1 MGQLS
6 YSALDIAVI
15 LCKRDLGIREESQ
28 FLLEFWDAKRRFLD
42 WKYQSNKR
50 RFLQDVQYWIHYL
63 GDKAQLDAEFA
74 EIVKDAEKNGSGM
87 EVEGYW
93 HDLDEVDI
101 LFKEMYIQMTFFE
114 KKKYI
119 RKSMRQLLKK
129 YHLRRRTAKI
139 VEKMERYIKFY
150 ELQMIVNRKP
160 ISDIRTI
167 PLDQPITFRLQ
178 TAKEREKDIL

>member
-15 LCKRDLGIREESQ
+15 LCKRDLGIQEESR
-28 FLLEFWDAKRRFLD
+28 FLLEFWDSKRRFLE

-63 GDKAQLDAEFA
+63 NDKNQIDAEFSD
-74 EIVKDAEKNGSGM
+74 IIKDGESNGSRM
-87 EVEGYW
+87 DIEDYW
-93 HDLDEVDI
+93 HDTDEIDI

-114 KKKYI
+114 QKKYI

-139 VEKMERYIKFY
+139 VEKIEQYIRFY
-150 ELQMIVNRKP
+150 ELQMIINRRP
-160 ISDIRTI
+160 IADIRMI
-167 PLDQPITFRLQ
+167 PLDQPITFRLR
-178 TAKEREKDIL
+178 TNREREK